1 MHATSSAR
9 DEPGGGTRPGVTWE
23 PFGIPP
29 ETWEDAPEHGG
40 VKWLHLSPRRL
51 RAAGDRSATWLRAAM
66 TSLGLLAAAAAAVS
80 FQAQYKMVL
89 TAKGIRWAAAL
100 EAGIPDAA
108 ALVFA
113 SLGIALALYGKR
125 AIRARVL
132 NVASVATSVSMNL
145 LAAAPGWRNL
155 AIWVMPPIAYALASD
170 TAIGVIRAWT
180 LARKRELGEALADE
194 ETTPLAAL
202 TGVLLWT
209 LRLAVSPKS
218 TLNGFKDWVL
228 DECPVAPGRRAGIAA
243 IPPVTEEIF
252 PCPDCCSVVALP
264 DGSCASC
271 GWPHDQEDDEEPPV
285 CPACLCI
292 EHGPDSQCPNAPA
305 REQRQH
311 RDGSKTSRFLALV
324 EEQHGPLSAI
334 DPSKVSRI
342 SSELAPLVDLHTGS
356 ARSVLGKRVRATQN
370 GHSGGQS

>member
-1 MHATSSAR
+1 MHASSAR
-9 DEPGGGTRPGVTWE
+9 DEPGRGTRPGATWE
-23 PFGIPP
+23 PFGIPDS
-29 ETWEDAPEHGG
+29 EYDHAPARDGTR
-40 VKWLHLSPRRL
+40 VLNLTLRRPRRQD
-51 RAAGDRSATWLRAAM
+51 DRSATWLRCAM
-66 TSLGLLAAAAAAVS
+66 LALGLLAASAAAVS
-80 FQAQYKMVL
+80 FEAQFRMVMA
-89 TAKGIRWAAAL
+89 AKSIRWAAAL

-113 SLGIALALYGKR
+113 ALGIALALYGKR

-194 ETTPLAAL
+194 ETTPLAIVSGMAL
-202 TGVLLWT
+202 WG
-209 LRLAVSPKS
+209 LRLILAPAS
-218 TLNGFKDWVL
+218 TLSGFRGWVL
-228 DECPVAPGRRAGIAA
+228 EECPVAPGRRAEVAA
-243 IPPVTEEIF
+243 ITPPVTEEIF
-252 PCPDCCSVVALP
+252 PCPDCCCSVVALP

-271 GWPHDQEDDEEPPV
+271 GWPHDQENDQEPPV
-285 CPACLCI
+285 CPLCLCI
-292 EHGPDSQCPNAPA
+292 DHDPDSQCPNAPA
-305 REQRQH
+305 RERRQR
-311 RDGSKTSRFLALV
+311 RDGSKTSRFLQLV

-342 SSELAPLVDLHTGS
+342 SSELAPLVDLNTGS

-370 GHSGGQS
+370 GHSS